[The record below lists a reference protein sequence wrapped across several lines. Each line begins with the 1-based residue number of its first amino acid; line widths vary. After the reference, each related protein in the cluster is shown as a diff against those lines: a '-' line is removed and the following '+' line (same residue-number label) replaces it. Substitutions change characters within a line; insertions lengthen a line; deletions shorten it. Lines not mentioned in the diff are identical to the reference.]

1 MDTIFA
7 LSTPKKVKD
16 LGRRINREVTR
27 VSSTNDL
34 LKKIDLEEEQA
45 FILVDLAMP
54 LAKKVN
60 FLEDITK
67 IVGDI
72 PVLLLKDFATFVPGR
87 LAGLGFAKGNK
98 PKQRRK
104 HSSSK
109 QLFPAL
115 HNPKTAR
122 IDAKLIAGFFQLPL
136 AKIAKSLN
144 SSPKTVHKTPDA
156 VSLQEGLS
164 VLLRIACALM
174 DMFGLENDARVW
186 LNTPCSG
193 LDNTPPM
200 EFIKQGQSE
209 VIADLL
215 EDLLLGHPG

>member
-1 MDTIFA
+1 MIFA
-7 LSTPKKVKD
+7 LSSPKKVYD
-16 LGRRINREVTR
+16 LGRRMNREVTR
-27 VSSTNDL
+27 VSSTKDL
-34 LKKIDLEEEQA
+34 LKKINLGEEQA

-54 LAKKVN
+54 LTKKEN

-67 IVGDI
+67 NVGDI
-72 PVLLLKDFATFVPGR
+72 PVLLLSDFAAFSLGR
-87 LAGLGFAKGNK
+87 LAGLGLPKGNK
-98 PKQRRK
+98 PKQHRK
-104 HSSSK
+104 CLNSK

-122 IDAKLIAGFFQLPL
+122 IDAKLIAEFFQLPL
-136 AKIAKSLN
+136 ATIAKSLG

-156 VSLQEGLS
+156 VSLQAGLS

-174 DMFGLENDARVW
+174 DLFGSENNARVW
-186 LNTPCSG
+186 LNTPHTD
-193 LDNTPPM
+193 LDKTPSM
-200 EFIKQGQSE
+200 KFIIQGQSV

>member
-7 LSTPKKVKD
+7 LSSPKKVYD
-16 LGRRINREVTR
+16 LGRRMNREVTR
-27 VSSTNDL
+27 VSSTKDL
-34 LKKIDLEEEQA
+34 LKKIDLGEEQA

-54 LAKKVN
+54 WAKKEN
-60 FLEDITK
+60 FLDDITK
-67 IVGDI
+67 KVGDI
-72 PVLLLKDFATFVPGR
+72 PVVLLSDFATFVPGR
-87 LAGLGFAKGNK
+87 LAGLGLPKGNK

-104 HSSSK
+104 YSSSK

-122 IDAKLIAGFFQLPL
+122 IDAKLIADFFQLPL
-136 AKIAKSLN
+136 AKIAKSLG

-156 VSLQEGLS
+156 VSLQKGLS

-174 DMFGLENDARVW
+174 DLFGSENDARVW
-186 LNTPCSG
+186 LNTPRSD
-193 LDNTPPM
+193 LDKTPPM